1 MLMTAALLL
10 SLSGAPNTTPAQV
23 EAIPTEIVQSVNAVQ
38 EEILDVTT
46 PAPEPEPELQ
56 PATQPA
62 VTTPAVQPY
71 ATVLG
76 TYTTS
81 YNPRQTNRNTNIRLA
96 AGMINGTVLQPGEVF
111 DFNKIVG
118 QRTAANGYK
127 IASVYSG
134 GEVVDGLGGGICQVS
149 STLFNAALLAN
160 MQITTRS
167 SHGLR
172 VHYLPAGR
180 DATVSWGG
188 PEFRF
193 KNSNTY
199 PVKVTAGYDSAKGT
213 LTIQILGPSNAAKPN
228 TKVTVSKSGDYY
240 ITNRYM
246 NGVVNYTTKSYY
258 KD

>member
-10 SLSGAPNTTPAQV
+10 SLSGALNTTPAQV
-23 EAIPTEIVQSVNAVQ
+23 EAVPTEIVQSVDAVQ
-38 EEILDVTT
+38 GEILDVTT
-46 PAPEPEPELQ
+46 PAPEPEPEPQ
-56 PATQPA
+56 PATQPS
-62 VTTPAVQPY
+62 VTTPTIQPY

-76 TYTTS
+76 SYTTS
-81 YNPRQTNRNTNIRLA
+81 YNTRQSNRNTNIRVA
-96 AGMINGTVLQPGEVF
+96 ASMISGTILQPGEVF

-118 QRTAANGYK
+118 QRTEASGYK
-127 IASVYSG
+127 VASVYSG

-149 STLFNAALLAN
+149 STLFNAALLSN
-160 MQITTRS
+160 MQIIARS

-188 PEFRF
+188 PEFCFR
-193 KNSNTY
+193 NSNTY
-199 PVKVTAGYDSAKGT
+199 PVKVTAGYDSVKGT
-213 LTIQILGPSNAAKPN
+213 LTIRILGPSNATKPN
-228 TKVTVSKSGDYY
+228 TRVTVSKRGDYY
-240 ITNRYM
+240 ITSRYM